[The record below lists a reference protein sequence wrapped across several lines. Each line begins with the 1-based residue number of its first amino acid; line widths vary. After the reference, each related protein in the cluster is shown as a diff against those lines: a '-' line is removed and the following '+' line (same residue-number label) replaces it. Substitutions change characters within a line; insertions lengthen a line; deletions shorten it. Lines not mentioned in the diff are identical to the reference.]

1 MSSNIKFSGRVG
13 KEPELRFTP
22 EGKAVLTFSVSLYT
36 GGSKKD
42 GYTPSVWVRVS
53 AWEDLAAKTNEL
65 IGKGDVVTVA
75 GLAKAP
81 RTYKNSEGVEVSAGL
96 EVTASEIVKGDEF
109 KEQVDEF

>member
-22 EGKAVLTFSVSLYT
+22 EGKAILTFSVSLYT
-36 GGSKKD
+36 GGTKD
-42 GYTPSVWVRVS
+42 KGYTPSVWVRVS

-65 IGKGDVVTVA
+65 ISKGDVVTVT
-75 GLAKAP
+75 GLAKTP

-109 KEQVDEF
+109 KVEVDEF